1 MDNKYM
7 ILALKEA
14 EKAFKKDDV
23 PVGAVIIKNSKII
36 SKAHNLREKKND
48 ATCHAEILA
57 ISKAC
62 RKLKSWRLTE
72 CIMYVTLE
80 PCSMCKAAISQ
91 ARIDKVIYGTDSK
104 KEYEDK
110 VELIKYDNFENE
122 CSSIV
127 QTFFQKKRNK

>member
-23 PVGAVIIKNSKII
+23 PVGAVIVKNSKII

-72 CIMYVTLE
+72 CILYVTLE

-110 VELIKYDNFENE
+110 FELIKSDNFENE

>member
-23 PVGAVIIKNSKII
+23 PVGAVIVKNSKII

-72 CIMYVTLE
+72 CILYVTLE

-110 VELIKYDNFENE
+110 FELIKSDNFENE
-122 CSSIV
+122 CSNIV